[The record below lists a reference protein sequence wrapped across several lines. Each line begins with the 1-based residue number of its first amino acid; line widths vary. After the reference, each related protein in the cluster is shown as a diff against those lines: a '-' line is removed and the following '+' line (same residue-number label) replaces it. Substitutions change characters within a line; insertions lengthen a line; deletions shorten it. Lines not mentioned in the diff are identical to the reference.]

1 MALFHIYSFTGL
13 LVNVLFPPA
22 FFALFL
28 LMLPLP
34 TAVRNVVVKLI
45 DSVLF
50 FRISCGS
57 VKVKLFWIIIAT
69 TSLTFLAAWER
80 TSHYS
85 GLAEDAGAL
94 HRGLDNKRCRA
105 QRDYWISL
113 FALTLYSVLHR
124 FRHDVKAHIKE
135 IEKLKAEQGKK
146 TD

>member
-34 TAVRNVVVKLI
+34 TAVRNVAVKLI

-69 TSLTFLAAWER
+69 TSLTFLAA
-80 TSHYS
+80 
-85 GLAEDAGAL
+85 
-94 HRGLDNKRCRA
+94 
-105 QRDYWISL
+105 
-113 FALTLYSVLHR
+113 
-124 FRHDVKAHIKE
+124 
-135 IEKLKAEQGKK
+135 
-146 TD
+146 